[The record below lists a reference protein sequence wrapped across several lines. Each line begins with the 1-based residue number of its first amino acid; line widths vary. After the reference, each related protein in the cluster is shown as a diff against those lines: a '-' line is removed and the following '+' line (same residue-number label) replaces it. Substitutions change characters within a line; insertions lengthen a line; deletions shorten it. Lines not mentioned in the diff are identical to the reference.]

1 MAFRTFLMHPTI
13 FSVETMQNDIWI
25 MVQKILASTQA
36 LRVLPPQLSE
46 SILLVFR
53 GTQPVLQ
60 LSEQLAV
67 RRPGPYDVSVSQK
80 VSSTYSTG
88 ARGTQFFRIVKSVLF
103 CFRLATW
110 WFLSPSEQIRFSPG
124 YIYNLPSTSDPVG
137 DVRVQ
142 RVLHPTGSDGDVRK
156 LPVLHSTF
164 SAPVRALP
172 PFRPNPGPM
181 RIPSTPAMN
190 SMLRVVNVL

>member
-67 RRPGPYDVSVSQK
+67 RRPGPDDVSVSQK
-80 VSSTYSTG
+80 VSST
-88 ARGTQFFRIVKSVLF
+88 
-103 CFRLATW
+103 
-110 WFLSPSEQIRFSPG
+110 
-124 YIYNLPSTSDPVG
+124 
-137 DVRVQ
+137 
-142 RVLHPTGSDGDVRK
+142 
-156 LPVLHSTF
+156 
-164 SAPVRALP
+164 
-172 PFRPNPGPM
+172 
-181 RIPSTPAMN
+181 
-190 SMLRVVNVL
+190 